1 MTNKKELINKSAV
14 NSITIPM
21 IKLAWDE
28 FFTLEPTISRK
39 AYPVTN
45 LSKTDI
51 LKTLTV
57 IIVEVDNNKNNN
69 NNNKYLN

>member
-1 MTNKKELINKSAV
+1 
-14 NSITIPM
+14 M

-57 IIVEVDNNKNNN
+57 IIVEVDNNNNN

>member
-1 MTNKKELINKSAV
+1 
-14 NSITIPM
+14 M

-28 FFTLEPTISRK
+28 FFTLEPNINRK
-39 AYPVTN
+39 AYPLD

-57 IIVEVDNNKNNN
+57 IIVEVDNNNNN
-69 NNNKYLN
+69 NNNKYLS